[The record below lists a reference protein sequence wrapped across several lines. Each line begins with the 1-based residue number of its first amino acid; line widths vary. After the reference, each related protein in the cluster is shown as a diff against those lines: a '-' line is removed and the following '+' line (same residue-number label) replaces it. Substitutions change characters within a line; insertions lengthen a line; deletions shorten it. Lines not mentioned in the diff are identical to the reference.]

1 MRRKNFNAKTQRGKP
16 QPKEILFGSR
26 LDFQCAGR
34 SDGPRWVLDKKR
46 VEAPSGLDSVGYMND
61 QPVHESAS
69 NSFILKHSS
78 HVIGIL
84 SGFDR
89 LRLRGTLR
97 QLYCSTVMEAY
108 LNASRVLIKDFGQ
121 LVERTTAAVKERAK
135 ALAQKAGRP
144 FIFVPSSQTS
154 KEDLVRQIAAKDK
167 VTEGLMAVLQAVEP
181 CKSFEVVKN
190 PQTQH
195 IELKVAPRKCSH
207 LYFYYQHRT
216 FGFMHLRLQTW
227 FPFQVDICLN
237 GRHWLARQLDRAGI
251 AYQKKENTF
260 LRVADLVRA
269 QALLDEQAQTDW
281 PKELGRLLNQAHPLH
296 HQICRP
302 LDLHYY
308 WSASE
313 TEYATDVMFQDA
325 DSLAAL
331 YPSLVHHAISSF
343 SSPDVMRFLGRSVP
357 LTTGKVPRHFRG
369 EIISDLKDRP
379 EGVRVKHS
387 LHGNSIKFYDKQG
400 SVLRVETT
408 IGRPQEFRVYR
419 QGERAAKDQ
428 KAKKAWRPMRRGL
441 CDLPSRA
448 EVSRRSNDRYLHAL
462 GSVSGTVPLFQ
473 WVQKCCKP
481 LTQAG
486 RHYRALNPW
495 APEDGRLLEL
505 INQGEFA
512 LNGFRNRDIRQE
524 YFTSRCAQKERQRR
538 MGWIGRRLRLFRAHG
553 LIAKVSGTH
562 RYVVTEK
569 GRNTITALLAARKAD
584 VDQLT
589 KLAA

>member
-1 MRRKNFNAKTQRGKP
+1 
-16 QPKEILFGSR
+16 
-26 LDFQCAGR
+26 
-34 SDGPRWVLDKKR
+34 
-46 VEAPSGLDSVGYMND
+46 MND
-61 QPVHESAS
+61 QPIHDSAS
-69 NSFILKHSS
+69 NSFVLKHAPR
-78 HVIGIL
+78 VIGVL

-97 QLYCSTVMEAY
+97 QLYCGTVMEAY
-108 LNASRVLIKDFGQ
+108 LNACRILIKDFGQ

-135 ALAQKAGRP
+135 ALAQQTARP

-154 KEDLVRQIAAKDK
+154 KEDLVRGIAAKDNI
-167 VTEGLMAVLQAVEP
+167 TEGLIAVLNAVEP
-181 CKSFEVVKN
+181 CKSFQVFKN
-190 PQTQH
+190 AQTKH
-195 IELKVAPRKCSH
+195 IELKVVPRKCSH
-207 LYFYYQHRT
+207 LYFYHEHPT

-237 GRHWLARQLDRAGI
+237 GRHWLARQLDRAGLP
-251 AYQKKENTF
+251 YPKKENTF
-260 LRVADLVRA
+260 LRVADLPRA
-269 QALLDEQAQTDW
+269 QALLDEQLQTDW
-281 PKELGRLLNQAHPLH
+281 PKELGRLLQQAHPLH
-296 HQICRP
+296 KQICRP
-302 LDLHYY
+302 LQLHYY

-313 TEYATDVMFQDA
+313 TEYATDVIFQDA
-325 DSLAAL
+325 DSLARL
-331 YPSLVHHAISSF
+331 HPSLVHHAISSF

-357 LTTGKVPRHFRG
+357 LTTGKVPRHFKG
-369 EIISDLKDRP
+369 EIISDLKHRP

-387 LHGNSIKFYDKQG
+387 LNGNSIKFYDKQG

-419 QGERAAKDQ
+419 PGEGAAKNP
-428 KAKKAWRPMRRGL
+428 KAKGSWRPMRRGL
-441 CDLPSRA
+441 CDLQRRA
-448 EVSRRSNDRYLHAL
+448 EVSRRANDRYLHAL

-486 RHYRALNPW
+486 RRYRALNPW

-505 INQGEFA
+505 INQGEFT
-512 LNGFRNRDIRQE
+512 LNGFRNRDIRQA
-524 YFTSRCAQKERQRR
+524 YFTSRCGEKERQRR

-553 LIAKVSGTH
+553 LIAKVSCTH
-562 RYVVTEK
+562 RYVVTDK